1 MMPKNENPRA
11 PRKGRF
17 FFARLF
23 LLENCRYGCSSRFNT
38 CAGKLASTRF
48 RTDSLQQVFPFNGI
62 QELCEPLLFHHSL
75 HSVFLSDRIH
85 LLCEPKLIHLVF
97 LLDRIQRLF
106 NRSSL
111 MNSPSVLNVYID
123 QESDGMWLIDDYDE
137 HATRLSHA
145 AFIQGHWLYSLDN
158 KQKAAVRLIIERA
171 HGVDAQKSPAQ
182 RFTADQWAFFKQQCK
197 EASDCRGVCI
207 ELHAWP
213 ERTTPSARTFLY
225 GKADK
230 ADKDSGVHDI
240 KAMRAYHHAR
250 MSSINLMNMMEPRH
264 STPQSIFDAVDR
276 HKEVMNFNLL
286 RLKNHK
292 YPADHPWV
300 EQCMKALPE
309 IVKQLS
315 PEQLELLE
323 LSFHKRN
330 GTLNKSFNK
339 SRVLTLWAATH
350 NLDGSVLKD
359 DSGRPVGRRFLKTLM
374 GASPF
379 RQRHCGIHRANIMR
393 DFRKNFIERRI
404 GKVDKEK
411 LYQPEQHEEFV
422 AARNSFNREW
432 LKLAQVFKQYEV
444 V

>member
-1 MMPKNENPRA
+1 
-11 PRKGRF
+11 
-17 FFARLF
+17 
-23 LLENCRYGCSSRFNT
+23 
-38 CAGKLASTRF
+38 
-48 RTDSLQQVFPFNGI
+48 
-62 QELCEPLLFHHSL
+62 
-75 HSVFLSDRIH
+75 VFLFDRIH
-85 LLCEPKLIHLVF
+85 LLCEHELIQSVF
-97 LLDRIQRLF
+97 LLDKIQLLF
-106 NRSSL
+106 NHLSLFFMNRSS
-111 MNSPSVLNVYID
+111 VLNIYID

-145 AFIQGHWLYSLDN
+145 DFIQGDWLFSLDAR
-158 KQKAAVRLIIERA
+158 QMDWVRLIIERA
-171 HGVDAQKSPAQ
+171 HGVDAKKSPAQ
-182 RFTADQWAFFKQQCK
+182 RFTVDQWAFFKQQCR
-197 EASDCRGVCI
+197 EASLRQGTCI

-264 STPQSIFDAVDR
+264 STPEAIFEAVDR

-286 RLKNHK
+286 RLKNYK

-411 LYQPEQHEEFV
+411 LYEPGQHEEFI

-432 LKLAQVFKQYEV
+432 LKLAQVFKQYEMV
-444 V
+444 